1 MLHGDYDIG
10 VFEHETLHF
19 FVVRIALFAEVFASL
34 GCKGR
39 CLCRHIEHPCGDRIA
54 VASLSVAHEREK
66 IYKHLHIESVE
77 HIGNFKWLARRLVI
91 YDSDIRLSVYL
102 CEIDSVH
109 LAGNIDVS
117 AGGYFQIIR
126 LYRAVMRYIKFEI
139 DRAEFAVFE
148 LVRKPRRDRIYAAR
162 EAFIE
167 IEKPFRPLRAVKE
180 ALEIRVQ
187 ISAYFFIAFI
197 GIELGELLCAEFAEQ
212 MFEHEMYDRAFL

>member
-19 FVVRIALFAEVFASL
+19 FVVRIALFAEIFAPL

-77 HIGNFKWLARRLVI
+77 HIGNVKWLARRLVI

-167 IEKPFRPLRAVKE
+167 IEESL
-180 ALEIRVQ
+180 
-187 ISAYFFIAFI
+187 
-197 GIELGELLCAEFAEQ
+197 
-212 MFEHEMYDRAFL
+212 